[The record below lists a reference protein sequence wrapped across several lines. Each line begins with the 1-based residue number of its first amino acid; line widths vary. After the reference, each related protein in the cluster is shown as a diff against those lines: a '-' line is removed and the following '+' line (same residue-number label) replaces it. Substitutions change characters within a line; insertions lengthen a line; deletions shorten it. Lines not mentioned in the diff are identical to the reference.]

1 MAESTPIAGPITT
14 CAFLCP
20 VFERMDFVKKSS
32 FTLPIISLS
41 PCGALKSFAIV
52 FPRLFSCSLRSN
64 FKVPY
69 AGIIQIRLRVEG
81 GVCLPLSRIPPAPC
95 ADSSSS
101 EKSLLDD
108 ENLESYSEIEMMVAA
123 DDGVRVVSVAEF
135 ERIEVK
141 AYSAGDSAVRVAAER
156 IARAE
161 RNDFFV
167 AEFRTESPFG
177 IIVRAA
183 VNVCVEREV
192 EPFVQRNVSGDA
204 GLEPERCG
212 FLAACVFGDPAE
224 VCNDRAE
231 GNVSAG
237 LEGGACVREERVS
250 GVIFDRLRSKA
261 EVHRPV
267 EHGRPASDA
276 ELRVPC
282 HCAVVA
288 RDRPVFIAAFDVIVA
303 KVFQCGARI
312 EQTERKPEIDR
323 GEFRADVVRE
333 KNLAHARD
341 GFIGGR
347 RRKRV
352 ARDFGKSFGTC
363 DAGTGEARAPR

>member
-81 GVCLPLSRIPPAPC
+81 GVGLPLSRIPPAPC

-141 AYSAGDSAVRVAAER
+141 AYSAGDSAVRVAPER
-156 IARAE
+156 IA
-161 RNDFFV
+161 
-167 AEFRTESPFG
+167 
-177 IIVRAA
+177 RAA

-303 KVFQCGARI
+303 EVFQCGARI
-312 EQTERKPEIDR
+312 EQTERKPEID
-323 GEFRADVVRE
+323 
-333 KNLAHARD
+333 
-341 GFIGGR
+341 
-347 RRKRV
+347 
-352 ARDFGKSFGTC
+352 
-363 DAGTGEARAPR
+363 